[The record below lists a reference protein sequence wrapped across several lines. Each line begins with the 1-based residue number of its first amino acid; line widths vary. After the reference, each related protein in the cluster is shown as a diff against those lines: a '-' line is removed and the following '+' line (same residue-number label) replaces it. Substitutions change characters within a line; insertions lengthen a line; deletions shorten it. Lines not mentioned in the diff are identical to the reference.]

1 MSAVV
6 FIFILLA
13 ISFRVIHKLL
23 DKYVLNTA
31 SPYAFSWLTQIVS
44 AVLLLPFAWPYL
56 ELPKS
61 GMAWFAIIS
70 GILIWTLVSVSTY
83 IAVKKTHVSIK
94 APLSQSKIIWVFLL
108 GLIIFGETITVQ
120 KVVGT
125 VILFI
130 AVSLLLYHPEYKWGR
145 LTDPGVLWVL
155 GNALLASIAAII
167 DKFAL
172 GYFRP
177 ELYIFFVYLFPGL
190 ILTGFL
196 PKIKKDIK
204 HLWKLH
210 GKITIVT
217 ILLSTS
223 AYFFVLKAYSLAEV
237 TLVFPLLQLTTILTV
252 IGGILIM
259 GETEHKWQK
268 IIAAGIAV
276 IGAIVISI

>member
-6 FIFILLA
+6 FLFVLLA

-23 DKYVLNTA
+23 DKYVLESV

-44 AVLLLPFAWPYL
+44 TVLLLPFAWPYF

-61 GMAWFAIIS
+61 SMAWFAIIG

-83 IAVKKTHVSIK
+83 IAVKKTHISIK
-94 APLSQSKIIWVFLL
+94 APLSQSKIIWVFFL
-108 GLIIFGETITVQ
+108 GLIIFGESITVQ
-120 KVVGT
+120 KVIGT

-155 GNALLASIAAII
+155 GNAILASIAAIV

-177 ELYIFFVYLFPGL
+177 ELYIFLVYLVPGI
-190 ILTGFL
+190 ILTGFF
-196 PKIKKDIK
+196 PRIKGDIK
-204 HLWKLH
+204 QLLKTH
-210 GKITIVT
+210 GKLALLT
-217 ILLSTS
+217 ILLSTA
-223 AYFFVLKAYSLAEV
+223 AYFCVLKAYSLAEV

-252 IGGILIM
+252 LAGILIM

-268 IIAAGIAV
+268 IIASAIAV
-276 IGAIVISI
+276 LGAIIISI